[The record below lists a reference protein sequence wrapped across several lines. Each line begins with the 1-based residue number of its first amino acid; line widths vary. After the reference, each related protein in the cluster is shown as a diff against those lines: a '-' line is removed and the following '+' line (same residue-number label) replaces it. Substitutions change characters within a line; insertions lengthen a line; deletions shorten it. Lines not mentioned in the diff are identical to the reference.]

1 MLGMGFNMSKYEIL
15 IALIQ
20 ANVEADKLNKLLDE
34 LHNKLN
40 LYQIALNLGR
50 SAEEIR

>member
-1 MLGMGFNMSKYEIL
+1 MLGMGFNMSKNEIL
-15 IALIQ
+15 TALIQ

-40 LYQIALNLGR
+40 LYRIALNLG
-50 SAEEIR
+50 SNTK